1 MATMGFTVEHQ
12 LSLLSAVAAVLNL
25 SNLSFSGGDGSTNR
39 ARGGGDGKACTVA
52 PAARGA
58 LTKAAMLLAMWKA
71 RPIWPANTAQT
82 IEAGRSSG
90 QPGAEREASGE
101 PAC

>member
-58 LTKAAMLLAMWKA
+58 LTKAARLLACRNT
-71 RPIWPANTAQT
+71 RPIWPTIAAQPT
-82 IEAGRSSG
+82 D
-90 QPGAEREASGE
+90 
-101 PAC
+101 

>member
-1 MATMGFTVEHQ
+1 MGFTVEHQ

-58 LTKAAMLLAMWKA
+58 LTKAARLLAMWKYKA
-71 RPIWPANTAQT
+71 DMANHQRPNRLIDRAWSMIW
-82 IEAGRSSG
+82 R
-90 QPGAEREASGE
+90 
-101 PAC
+101 